1 MADEE
6 QAADDQ
12 QPAKGGKGKL
22 IMMVVGALVLFA
34 GGGFGLPMVMKMM
47 NPPPEAQASADGAT
61 DAAAA
66 IKEGDGPPLYYPVLP
81 PLTAN
86 FSDDN
91 GRRRFMQVGLE
102 VMARKQSV
110 IDDVKNHDAV
120 IRNTLLLA
128 LGDADYDAATT
139 REGKEAIRLKCLQEI
154 RLVLEDLTGDPGV
167 EAVYFTSFIIQ

>member
-1 MADEE
+1 
-6 QAADDQ
+6 
-12 QPAKGGKGKL
+12 
-22 IMMVVGALVLFA
+22 
-34 GGGFGLPMVMKMM
+34 MKML
-47 NPPPEAQASADGAT
+47 NPPPEEPAV
-61 DAAAA
+61 
-66 IKEGDGPPLYYPVLP
+66 EGMEEEEVIETDGPTLYYPVLP

-110 IDDVKNHDAV
+110 IDSVKEHDAV

-128 LGDADYDAATT
+128 LGETDYDTAST
-139 REGKEAIRLKCLQEI
+139 REGKESIRKKCLEEI
-154 RLVLEDLTGDPGV
+154 RTVLEQVTGEPGV